1 MYRKINIWKTAF
13 LYGVLSVVVISC
25 TESAGKNLQS
35 DGTSMEVNKLPVDVI
50 EAKELEL
57 KQEEI
62 LVGTVVPIQ
71 EIAVV
76 SEISQKISTIAFE
89 NGDYVRKGQL
99 LYKLNDADLRAK
111 QKELNAALKLASLNE
126 QRYSSLLRTETIRQ
140 QEYDEIDTKLQSL
153 RAQLEFLNVQL
164 GKTEIRAP
172 FSGIIGITQVD
183 VGAFVY
189 PGLELVNL
197 HDQSK
202 VKIVFSIPE
211 KYLLQVSKGKVIN
224 FSTQLSETKHE
235 AIIAA
240 GNSGLDNQNR
250 SLLVEAIADNFQ
262 NEFKG
267 GMSAKVYFSTLNHGT
282 KGIKIPSQALI
293 PSEHGYSVYLLENDK
308 AKMTPV
314 TINYRTENEVTVLSG
329 IKDKDK
335 VIVSNILRL
344 GEGIP
349 VVEVVTSN

>member
-126 QRYSSLLRTETIRQ
+126 QRYSSLLSTETIRQ
-140 QEYDEIDTKLQSL
+140 QEYDEIDTKLQ
-153 RAQLEFLNVQL
+153 
-164 GKTEIRAP
+164 
-172 FSGIIGITQVD
+172 
-183 VGAFVY
+183 
-189 PGLELVNL
+189 
-197 HDQSK
+197 
-202 VKIVFSIPE
+202 
-211 KYLLQVSKGKVIN
+211 
-224 FSTQLSETKHE
+224 
-235 AIIAA
+235 
-240 GNSGLDNQNR
+240 
-250 SLLVEAIADNFQ
+250 
-262 NEFKG
+262 
-267 GMSAKVYFSTLNHGT
+267 
-282 KGIKIPSQALI
+282 
-293 PSEHGYSVYLLENDK
+293 
-308 AKMTPV
+308 
-314 TINYRTENEVTVLSG
+314 
-329 IKDKDK
+329 
-335 VIVSNILRL
+335 
-344 GEGIP
+344 
-349 VVEVVTSN
+349 